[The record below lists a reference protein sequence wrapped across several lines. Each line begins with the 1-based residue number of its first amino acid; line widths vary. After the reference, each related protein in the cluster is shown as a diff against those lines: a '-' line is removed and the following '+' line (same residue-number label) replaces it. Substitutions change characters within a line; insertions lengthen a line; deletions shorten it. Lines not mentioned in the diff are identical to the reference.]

1 MRRSRRRPNEMGPP
15 PEGHNP
21 GDRLSAR
28 DRASPQGR
36 PRFRSRAA
44 GVVIFYRV
52 PDIPPTGIP
61 MALRPWLDRFANET
75 LTVRERVGREL
86 EVTRRILAYPTTPV
100 HFLNLDGAEAAANIW
115 STRDRV
121 AASLNLAKDALLPK
135 ILDAQAHPK
144 DARVVPTAEFTKEQT
159 TDVDLRD
166 LPIPKLF
173 PKDAGRYVTAG
184 VWVAEWQ
191 GVRNLSFHRILLL
204 GKDRGACRIVPR
216 HLRHMYNEATNAG
229 QELPVAV
236 CIGLDPWNLLA
247 GGTSVEYGVD
257 ESRIASALT
266 ESCLGKPA
274 DVVRIKNGLTVPA
287 EADYVLEGRLINE
300 THDEGPFVDA
310 VRTYDRVR
318 KEPVLVVDR
327 IYRRKDAIFHI
338 IVGGLDEHFMFMG
351 MPREPVIY
359 QAVSRAVPHVKAVR
373 LTEGGC
379 AWLHGVVSIRKQHQG
394 DAKNAILAAFGAHT
408 SMKQVVIVDEDI
420 DVFDDRA
427 LAGVI
432 SVFPASARHAA
443 ARSVPADADPGPS
456 LMPPDPV
463 SGRWPAA
470 GIHGE
475 PSAPLHPA
483 AVLGVARVLVLLIQ
497 FTNVSHDPSHEA
509 PYFDDF
515 FNNATPAARSMR
527 AYYRSEEHTSE
538 LQSPCNL
545 VCRLLLEKKK
555 KPPYVPHLAGTLAG
569 HCTATKRRRH
579 ARCHSDARLPAT
591 ASRGLR

>member
-1 MRRSRRRPNEMGPP
+1 
-15 PEGHNP
+15 
-21 GDRLSAR
+21 
-28 DRASPQGR
+28 
-36 PRFRSRAA
+36 
-44 GVVIFYRV
+44 
-52 PDIPPTGIP
+52 

-100 HFLNLDGAEAAANIW
+100 HFLNLDGAEAAANVW

-394 DAKNAILAAFGAHT
+394 DGKNAIMAAFGAHT
-408 SMKQVVIVDEDI
+408 SMKQVVIVDEDV
-420 DVFDDRA
+420 DVFDDRDVEWA
-427 LAGVI
+427 IATRFQADRGLVVLHDVRGSSI
-432 SVFPASARHAA
+432 DPSARDGFTSKMGIDAT
-443 ARSVPADADPGPS
+443 RPMGADPT
-456 LMPPDPV
+456 M
-463 SGRWPAA
+463 
-470 GIHGE
+470 
-475 PSAPLHPA
+475 
-483 AVLGVARVLVLLIQ
+483 
-497 FTNVSHDPSHEA
+497 
-509 PYFDDF
+509 FDK
-515 FNNATPAARSMR
+515 AT
-527 AYYRSEEHTSE
+527 
-538 LQSPCNL
+538 L
-545 VCRLLLEKKK
+545 
-555 KPPYVPHLAGTLAG
+555 
-569 HCTATKRRRH
+569 
-579 ARCHSDARLPAT
+579 
-591 ASRGLR
+591 